1 MKTMNF
7 YLPKVSEFLIALIIG
22 VILSLNLE
30 NIHNVTSSLLI
41 IILIHNLLGLF
52 FWILDFKFI

>member
-41 IILIHNLLGLF
+41 II
-52 FWILDFKFI
+52 